1 MIDYTLLDELKS
13 KARISYYDLFR
24 VLGTDAV
31 SDTEMLKVLSEVKPR
46 GDRMPRIF
54 YDGCQG
60 ADSDSFLGLL
70 KFIGADA
77 LKSPSELD
85 IMLKDNFK
93 SEDTMRT
100 SLLYLAHIAAL
111 VFYESEPEIISYNEI
126 FTDVFKYLFDGLVL
140 SKERVTDS
148 SKLIYE
154 VHGIACDS
162 ASRCYIDS
170 LYALV
175 SACRAVKDDCTMF
188 KRLSQN
194 ATKLM
199 YFRDERFMRLLELYL
214 EGMSMS
220 DVISEF
226 KREFNYNGLCMSAAD
241 ADDEDLLPIFRLRPM
256 LLEHLIDEAYVDIMC
271 MKCSFRAGMERIE
284 SCRNKLEE
292 EFMQSGGYLN

>member
-31 SDTEMLKVLSEVKPR
+31 SDTELLKVLSEIKPR
-46 GDRMPRIF
+46 GDRMPRLF
-54 YDGCQG
+54 YDSCQG
-60 ADSDSFLGLL
+60 ADADSFLGLL
-70 KFIGADA
+70 KFVGSDA
-77 LKSPSELD
+77 LKSPGELD

-100 SLLYLAHIAAL
+100 SMLYLAHIVAL
-111 VFYESEPEIISYNEI
+111 VFYESEPEIISYNEV

-140 SKERVTDS
+140 AKERVTDS
-148 SKLIYE
+148 SGLIYE
-154 VHGIACDS
+154 VHGIACDA
-162 ASRCYIDS
+162 ASRCYLDS
-170 LYALV
+170 LNALV
-175 SACRAVKDDCTMF
+175 STCRAVKDDRTMF
-188 KRLSQN
+188 KRVSQN
-194 ATKLM
+194 AQKLR
-199 YFRDERFMRLLELYL
+199 YFRDERFMRLLEFYL

-226 KREFNYNGLCMSAAD
+226 KREFNYKGLCMSV

-271 MKCSFRAGMERIE
+271 MKCSFREGMERIE
-284 SCRNKLEE
+284 SCRNRLEE